1 MSLKTVAVLDDDP
14 ALVDLYKTI
23 LQEEG
28 YTVNPVPF
36 TNDLETILNNIRSL
50 QPVLLILDVY
60 IPGVSGL
67 EVLQGLQ
74 KPGGST
80 ELPVLLCSAAH
91 NEIVVMEQQLQ
102 QAGLVVPPVLEK
114 PFDLD
119 DFVSLIN
126 RLVGEPE
133 V

>member
-1 MSLKTVAVLDDDP
+1 
-14 ALVDLYKTI
+14 
-23 LQEEG
+23 
-28 YTVNPVPF
+28 
-36 TNDLETILNNIRSL
+36 LETILNNIRSL

-67 EVLQGLQ
+67 KVLQGLQ

-80 ELPVLLCSAAH
+80 EPPVLLCSAAH